1 MLVNIGKLS
10 NEIQKYF
17 VKLNRS
23 IVNLEV
29 DAYNAIVIDRAFHIL
44 FKLKKM
50 DAFPKFC
57 ELNNQMAFRND
68 RDSAAKET
76 SVDVNP
82 YQGYVTKDSRCYSH
96 IS

>member
-1 MLVNIGKLS
+1 MGKLP

-29 DAYNAIVIDRAFHIL
+29 DQYNAIVIDRAFHVL

-57 ELNNQMAFRND
+57 ELNNQMAFRDD
-68 RDSAAKET
+68 RDSPAKG
-76 SVDVNP
+76 S
-82 YQGYVTKDSRCYSH
+82 S
-96 IS
+96 